1 MSTRDFEFNVGII
14 GLGYVGLPLA
24 CLFSKKY
31 KTIGYDIKPQKVEEL
46 KELKTPEKNTLARAF
61 ANGLAVTSDINDI
74 KDCNVYIIAVPTP
87 VNESNVPDT
96 SCIDNATKAVGK
108 LLKND
113 DIVIYESTV
122 YPGLT
127 EEVCAPMLQKVS
139 GLEYNRDFFV
149 GFSPERINPGDKIH
163 TIENITKVTSGSTPE
178 AAEIIDS
185 LYNSVLTNGTYKAPD
200 IRTAEASKIMENCQR
215 DVTIAFFNEFERIF
229 EKMGIRLSEVTKAAA
244 TKWNFMPASPGLVGG
259 HCIAVDPYYM
269 IAKAKEEGIMP
280 SLLATARE
288 VNETMSEW
296 LVEKVRTSAERRKLK
311 PEDTK
316 LLILGFSFKPDSDD
330 IRNTKVANLY
340 TELRSMGY
348 AIKIYDPLV
357 NADKVEKEY
366 GITVTAD
373 KAVLDEKYNAVVIG
387 TRHKIFD
394 RIDKRTIL
402 ADNGFVCDV
411 EGVYKE

>member
-1 MSTRDFEFNVGII
+1 MSTRHFEFNVGII

-31 KTIGYDIKPQKVEEL
+31 KTVGYDISRQKIEDL
-46 KELKTPEKNTLARAF
+46 KELKTPEKNKLAKAF
-61 ANGLAVTSDINDI
+61 ANGLAITSDTNDI

-87 VNESNVPDT
+87 VNGNNVPDT
-96 SCIDNATKAVGK
+96 SCIDNATKTVGK
-108 LLKND
+108 LLKKD

-127 EEVCAPMLQKVS
+127 EDVCAPTLQQVS
-139 GLEYNRDFFV
+139 GLQYNRDFFV
-149 GFSPERINPGDKIH
+149 GFSPERINPGDKVH

-215 DVTIAFFNEFERIF
+215 DVIIAFFNEFERIF

-288 VNETMSEW
+288 VNETMSKW
-296 LVEKVRTSAERRKLK
+296 LVEKVRVNAERRKLK
-311 PEDTK
+311 PADTK

-330 IRNTKVANLY
+330 IRNTKVANVY
-340 TELRSMGY
+340 TQLKSMGY
-348 AIKIYDPLV
+348 SIEIYDPLV
-357 NADKVEKEY
+357 NTEKVEKEY
-366 GITVTAD
+366 GISVSHD
-373 KAVLDEKYNAVVIG
+373 KAVLDEKYNAIVIG

-394 RIDKRTIL
+394 NIDKRAIL
-402 ADNGFVCDV
+402 TGNGFVCDV

>member
-1 MSTRDFEFNVGII
+1 MSTRHFEFKVGII

-31 KTIGYDIKPQKVEEL
+31 KTIGYDINPAKTEGL
-46 KELKTPEKNTLARAF
+46 KAMNTPERKRLTKAF
-61 ANGLAVTSDINDI
+61 ENGLTITSDIDDI

-108 LLKND
+108 LLKKD

-127 EEVCAPMLQKVS
+127 EEVCAPLLQQVS
-139 GLEYNRDFFV
+139 GLKYNIDFFV
-149 GFSPERINPGDKIH
+149 GFSPERINPGDKVH

-178 AAEIIDS
+178 AAGIIDS

-215 DVTIAFFNEFERIF
+215 DVVIAFFNEFERIF

-288 VNETMSEW
+288 VNENMSKW
-296 LVEKVRTSAERRKLK
+296 LVEKVRVNAKRRKLK
-311 PEDTK
+311 PEETK

-340 TELRSMGY
+340 AQLKSLGY
-348 AIKIYDPLV
+348 QITIYDPLV
-357 NADKVEKEY
+357 DTAKVEREY
-366 GITVTAD
+366 GIVVTDD
-373 KAVLDEKYNAVVIG
+373 KAALNEKYNAVVIG
-387 TRHKIFD
+387 TRHRIFD
-394 RIDKRTIL
+394 SIDKKTVL
-402 ADNGFVCDV
+402 TDKGFVCDV